1 MITVYGA
8 WPTRSFRVVW
18 ALEELGLE
26 YRVRN
31 VDLRLR
37 QEDAEFIGLNPAGF
51 LPVMDD
57 EGVVMVDSIA
67 ILDYLIARYNGAA
80 LAPPPAD
87 SSFPIYK
94 QFLHLGESGLAA
106 YLNIVVASR
115 MFAPEAEKR
124 NWGAQ
129 VAERLFMNRLTLVAR
144 QLAVAPM
151 MAGEAFTAADISVT
165 YALDVAKRLGL
176 AGGFDPAVSD
186 YHARM
191 SSRSAY
197 LAAAAA
203 SKAPTP
209 A

>member
-1 MITVYGA
+1 MITVFGA

-18 ALEELGLE
+18 ALEELGLP
-26 YRVRN
+26 YRVRE
-31 VDLRLR
+31 VELRLR
-37 QEDAEFIGLNPAGF
+37 QEDVEFMGLNPAGF

-57 EGVVMVDSIA
+57 DGVVMVDSIA
-67 ILDYLIARYNGAA
+67 ILDYLIARYDDAA
-80 LAPPPAD
+80 LAPPAAD
-87 SSFPIYK
+87 PSFPLYK

-129 VAERLFMNRLTLVAR
+129 VAERLFFNRLGLVSR
-144 QLAVAPM
+144 RLAAAPM

-165 YALDVAKRLGL
+165 YALDVAQRLGL
-176 AGGFDPAVSD
+176 SAGFDPTVSD

-191 SSRSAY
+191 ASRPAY
-197 LAAAAA
+197 QAAAAA
-203 SKAPTP
+203 TKAAAP